1 MPQATRHA
9 EEIARRAEEIYERD
23 IRPKVESEHRG
34 KFIVIDV
41 ESGDYEIDSKAI
53 EATHRV
59 MARHPDGERFLI
71 RIGCPMPFQI
81 LTPGVLED
89 LC

>member
-1 MPQATRHA
+1 MPKATHDA

-34 KFIVIDV
+34 KFIVIDI
-41 ESGDYEIDSKAI
+41 ESGDYEIDGKAI

-71 RIGCPMPFQI
+71 RIGYPVAHQI
-81 LTPGVLED
+81 LTPGVILT
-89 LC
+89 